1 MKRNLLIILITAAA
15 LILIPISRAAD
26 QTITCTDSGCSGIS
40 DALFNESSVA
50 PGESVTK
57 SLEIINNHSQTLKL
71 ALSPSKNTG
80 TDDDLIE
87 SVSVTVTT
95 DKGNRFTG
103 TLGQFLT
110 AYIDLEKLES
120 GQHRPVSISLSLAD
134 VGNDFQGKQAKFS
147 FDLKIDQEVPGDS
160 GGTGGTAA
168 SPSPSPAGVV
178 AGVFTAVQNQVL
190 GEETAAEE
198 IVGVSPSP
206 SPAVG
211 VVAGQATSPWWWLLL
226 LLFPLPLFWYWRL
239 RRMS

>member
-80 TDDDLIE
+80 TDDNFIE
-87 SVSVTVTT
+87 SVTVTVTT

-168 SPSPSPAGVV
+168 SPSPSPAGLV
-178 AGVFTAVQNQVL
+178 AGAFIPSESPASSPEASPEIL
-190 GEETAAEE
+190 GETT
-198 IVGVSPSP
+198 
-206 SPAVG
+206 PAG
-211 VVAGQATSPWWWLLL
+211 RDWRWLLL

>member
-1 MKRNLLIILITAAA
+1 MKKSVALIFIVAFV

-80 TDDDLIE
+80 TDDNFIE
-87 SVSVTVTT
+87 SVTVTVTT

-147 FDLKIDQEVPGDS
+147 FDLKINQEVAGDS
-160 GGTGGTAA
+160 GGGTDTVTTAALPSPSLAAGLVAGVAA
-168 SPSPSPAGVV
+168 SPSPSP
-178 AGVFTAVQNQVL
+178 
-190 GEETAAEE
+190 
-198 IVGVSPSP
+198 SPG
-206 SPAVG
+206 PAG